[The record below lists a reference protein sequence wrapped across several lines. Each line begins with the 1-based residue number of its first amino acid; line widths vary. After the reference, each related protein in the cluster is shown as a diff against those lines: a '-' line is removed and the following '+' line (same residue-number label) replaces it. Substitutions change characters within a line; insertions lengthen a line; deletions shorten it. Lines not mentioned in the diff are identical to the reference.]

1 MGAQLN
7 QNDTLLS
14 ILLNT
19 AFRYN
24 ILIQFQQVNSVM
36 AGHHQDS
43 TQVIR
48 SRFHNMLNQC
58 RSHCSVSTQTHNPI
72 TSWLML

>member
-1 MGAQLN
+1 MCVCVYTHNDPPCKQRLIDMGAQLN

-36 AGHHQDS
+36 AGHY
-43 TQVIR
+43 
-48 SRFHNMLNQC
+48 
-58 RSHCSVSTQTHNPI
+58 
-72 TSWLML
+72 